1 MNTRDLMAAT
11 TADIYEIRVRG
22 HLDHRRMQHWTG
34 IEVTH
39 RPDGDTTLSGP
50 IPDQAALFG
59 LLNQLRDLGI
69 PLIAVNRK

>member
-1 MNTRDLMAAT
+1 MSTHNSTAAGA
-11 TADIYEIRVRG
+11 ADIYEIRVQG
-22 HLDHRRMQHWTG
+22 HLEHRRMQHWTD

-39 RPDGDTTLSGP
+39 LPNGDTILNGP

-59 LLNQLRDLGI
+59 LLNQLRNLGI